1 MRQRN
6 IKKHFKFHNLSEI
19 FYCGMTRLR
28 NANLSVFMQCQYT
41 KIILKRKN
49 IGQSLL
55 KKHSKIRN
63 FDEIFYCGLT
73 RLKNTNLDDF
83 IKCQYTR
90 AILRKKDMGQS
101 LFNPTQDG
109 LFRGCSR
116 MGGGAKRPPSLKSV
130 THILQS

>member
-73 RLKNTNLDDF
+73 RLKNTNLD
-83 IKCQYTR
+83 YTNYTMSVHKSHF
-90 AILRKKDMGQS
+90 KKERYG
-101 LFNPTQDG
+101 TE
-109 LFRGCSR
+109 
-116 MGGGAKRPPSLKSV
+116 SV
-130 THILQS
+130 